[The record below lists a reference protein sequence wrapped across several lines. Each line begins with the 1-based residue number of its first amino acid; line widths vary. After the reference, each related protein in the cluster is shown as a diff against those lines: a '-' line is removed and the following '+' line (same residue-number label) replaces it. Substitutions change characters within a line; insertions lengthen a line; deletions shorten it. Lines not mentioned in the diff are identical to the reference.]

1 MISDAEHISMYFL
14 AICMVSLE
22 KYLFRSSTHF
32 SIQFL
37 DNELYDLFVYFGDE
51 SLPDWFVCN
60 ILILLLF
67 LNIMAK
73 SIFIVSTASFFFLRI
88 LLENNRQIY
97 KS

>member
-14 AICMVSLE
+14 AICMFSLE

-37 DNELYDLFVYFGDE
+37 DIELYDLFVYFGDE
-51 SLPDWFVCN
+51 ALPDWFVCN

-73 SIFIVSTASFFFLRI
+73 SIFTISTARVFFFFFFK
-88 LLENNRQIY
+88 N
-97 KS
+97 SP

>member
-1 MISDAEHISMYFL
+1 MISDAEHIYMYFL
-14 AICMVSLE
+14 AICMFSLE

-37 DNELYDLFVYFGDE
+37 DIELYDLFVYFGDE
-51 SLPDWFVCN
+51 ALPDWFVCN

-73 SIFIVSTASFFFLRI
+73 SIFTISTARVFFVFFF
-88 LLENNRQIY
+88 
-97 KS
+97 